1 MEQYFTQLLSREKS
15 FEVSQLQPENVPY
28 TTWMMRLRSF
38 YCIAFENMITW
49 LLAVTN
55 MPTISSSRAK
65 IVFHRSQQVYHPVPQ
80 NFPIT

>member
-1 MEQYFTQLLSREKS
+1 MFHTTSKSRKLET

-55 MPTISSSRAK
+55 MPTISHVLKLCFIALSRFT
-65 IVFHRSQQVYHPVPQ
+65 IQFLRTSP
-80 NFPIT
+80 